1 LTAVQQ
7 LATYNGMQSTLIDPR
22 IPMEFIEHARAF
34 RMKSEAT
41 DNELNAATDHRQAG
55 AKARKPKPMSWL
67 VCRSHAFGSLAA
79 ASASAMAANA
89 GNCTSTAAQ

>member
-1 LTAVQQ
+1 MQQ

-55 AKARKPKPMSWL
+55 AKARKPKPIVLARVSISCLWQSCGSFGQRDGSK
-67 VCRSHAFGSLAA
+67 CRQLH
-79 ASASAMAANA
+79 
-89 GNCTSTAAQ
+89 